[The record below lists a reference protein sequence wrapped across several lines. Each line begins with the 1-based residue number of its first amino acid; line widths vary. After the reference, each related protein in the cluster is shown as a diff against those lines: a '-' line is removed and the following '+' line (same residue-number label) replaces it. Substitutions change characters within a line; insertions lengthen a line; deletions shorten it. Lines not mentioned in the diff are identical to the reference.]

1 MAKWK
6 ELDIPFEEKPEDHGY
21 LVFHSDVAG
30 TSFRLKEV
38 KAWVNSSN
46 KSLELERDPDNEHDE
61 NAIKVIGVSKGFFF
75 GYNKRHIGFVDRRT
89 ASKEIGR
96 KDIKQIKVT
105 LQRIAVLKNFY
116 GGAKAFSITYG
127 LSRKRK

>member
-1 MAKWK
+1 MAEWK
-6 ELDIPFEEKPEDHGY
+6 ELDIPVEEKPEDYKY
-21 LVFHSDVAG
+21 LVFSSDVAG

-46 KSLELERDPDNEHDE
+46 KSLELERDPDNEHDK